1 MPSHEA
7 QDARRHLR
15 HVDSRLAAVVQSTGL
30 VNPYVW
36 PGVDLPEGDLLSGL
50 AFHIVGQ
57 QISWRV
63 AIVLFEKLKA
73 QLRGEITAE
82 RLAASTVPELRS
94 AGLTTAKSRALIDLG
109 LHIINGEFSL
119 ERLRDLDDNAAEKQ
133 LITLRGVGPWSA
145 QLFLL
150 LELRRPDIFPAG
162 DLGLRIAV
170 GRLDDLPKPPSIK
183 DTAGR
188 AEIWSPFRS
197 YAAAYLW
204 TWRTQADQTNAPKPG
219 HSTGRLTTRTLPASP
234 TD

>member
-1 MPSHEA
+1 MPSLEA

-15 HVDSRLAAVVQSTGL
+15 RVDSRLAAVVQSTGL

-50 AFHIVGQ
+50 AFHIVAQ
-57 QISWRV
+57 QISWKA
-63 AIVLFEKLKA
+63 AIVLFEKLKT
-73 QLRGEITAE
+73 QLGGQITAE
-82 RLAASTVPELRS
+82 RLAASAVPELRS
-94 AGLTTAKSRALIDLG
+94 AGLTTAKSRALIELG
-109 LHIINGEFSL
+109 LQIMNGEFSL
-119 ERLRDLDDNAAEKQ
+119 ERLKSLDDNEAEQQ

-150 LELRRPDIFPAG
+150 LELQRPDIFPAG

-170 GRLDDLPKPPSIK
+170 GRLDGLSEPPTIK
-183 DTAGR
+183 DTTAR

-204 TWRTQADQTNAPKPG
+204 TWRTETDKKPQ
-219 HSTGRLTTRTLPASP
+219 SSSLPGP
-234 TD
+234 P